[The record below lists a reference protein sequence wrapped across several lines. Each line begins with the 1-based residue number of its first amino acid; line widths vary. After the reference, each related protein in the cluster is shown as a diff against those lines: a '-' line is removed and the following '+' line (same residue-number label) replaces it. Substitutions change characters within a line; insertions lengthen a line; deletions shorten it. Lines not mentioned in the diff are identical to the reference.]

1 MQKVFFKCTTL
12 PELLAFKKES
22 TSCIAKEVQ
31 ILTDVKHTSVVVYY
45 LVMIILLLYVFLEK
59 IILWHLHNGLFL
71 ARKSDKDCHFP
82 LFCFSGKPE
91 AVQNCTVTN
100 ESTDSFQ
107 VTCQPGFNGGL
118 PQHFTLTVYKVST
131 DNGELNLA
139 ANLSSALPSFT
150 VSGLDPGSKYVGELL
165 GHNVKGMGVPTQIHV
180 YTLKLPEK
188 LIPHLDDGSSNGK
201 FYIKTSDMHMKYE
214 WFSITVCKYGMVFL
228 YSKYTLLP
236 AFFILQNWSSWKWQH
251 LVKKRKE

>member
-1 MQKVFFKCTTL
+1 MRLFGWFPNTVGYDKSL
-12 PELLAFKKES
+12 NISS
-22 TSCIAKEVQ
+22 TIFALGNAKSIFQMHYSARASCIQKR
-31 ILTDVKHTSVVVYY
+31 KHFMHRQRSSDPDWRQTYLSSGL

-201 FYIKTSDMHMKYE
+201 FY
-214 WFSITVCKYGMVFL
+214 L
-228 YSKYTLLP
+228 
-236 AFFILQNWSSWKWQH
+236 
-251 LVKKRKE
+251 

>member
-1 MQKVFFKCTTL
+1 MHSKR
-12 PELLAFKKES
+12 S
-22 TSCIAKEVQ
+22 SM
-31 ILTDVKHTSVVVYY
+31 TDVIPLSYNDN
-45 LVMIILLLYVFLEK
+45 IASFLK
-59 IILWHLHNGLFL
+59 KRKKSFCTRHLHNLVFGQEKVI
-71 ARKSDKDCHFP
+71 RTVI
-82 LFCFSGKPE
+82 FCVMKGKPE

-188 LIPHLDDGSSNGK
+188 LIPHIEDGSSNGK
-201 FYIKTSDMHMKYE
+201 YSCYMPFTKLELMKMTASGEKKEGIMASKEPLKWFMVYSSIMFIPGHRQPALHFYWRYVNKE
-214 WFSITVCKYGMVFL
+214 APRLLFFSWCNRI
-228 YSKYTLLP
+228 
-236 AFFILQNWSSWKWQH
+236 
-251 LVKKRKE
+251 